1 MKRLLLTASAVLLTC
16 SCITIRLAGR
26 SSEQTVHSLECPDPP
41 PAPPAGSDIR
51 VRDFSCSTEYDRTG
65 MVLVDSSGLVTRTS
79 THRWA
84 SSPGISLSDL
94 LARHLLAE
102 GSFDAVLR
110 RSVMTGTG
118 AIVEGHVAEF
128 GARQIDG
135 VWHAVLD
142 TDLILSDARSREL
155 ISQKRIRLSSPMP
168 STGFDSLAAVMSTL
182 ASRWSGEARAFIH
195 DALEGFE

>member
-1 MKRLLLTASAVLLTC
+1 MKRILLAAAALLTC
-16 SCITIRLAGR
+16 SCITIELAGG
-26 SSEQTVHSLECPDPP
+26 SSERTVYSLECP
-41 PAPPAGSDIR
+41 APGPGPRTGSDIR

-65 MVLVDSSGLVTRTS
+65 MVLVDSSGLVTRAS

-118 AIVEGHVAEF
+118 AILEGHVAEF
-128 GARQIDG
+128 GARLIDG
-135 VWHAVLD
+135 TWHAVID
-142 TDLILSDARSREL
+142 TDLILFDASSGEL
-155 ISQKRIRLSSPMP
+155 ISQRRICLSSPMA
-168 STGFDSLAAVMSTL
+168 STGFGELAAAMSDL
-182 ASRWSGEARAFIH
+182 ASRWSDEARAFIH
-195 DALEGFE
+195 GTLGGLE